1 VSIANDSAFA
11 CARNASTGKSKPPAV
26 APISRAASRLVII
39 SIVGR
44 LIRSRQLAHPSGL
57 PSISLSSRWLD
68 SVKRQWRL
76 AQTPYN
82 SYMPV

>member
-1 VSIANDSAFA
+1 
-11 CARNASTGKSKPPAV
+11 
-26 APISRAASRLVII
+26 
-39 SIVGR
+39 

-57 PSISLSSRWLD
+57 PSIPLSSRWFD
-68 SVKRQWRL
+68 SVNSESVREL